1 MVKEGLRVASV
12 SRAISVGRRW
22 LVVRENIEQPTRL
35 GVKSPKAIRRT
46 QAASFTGCQP
56 VVSVVCKG
64 LTMAVV
70 DVGDEA

>member
-1 MVKEGLRVASV
+1 MGREGLGVVTV
-12 SRAISVGRRW
+12 SRAISVGRRR
-22 LVVRENIEQPTRL
+22 LAVRENIEQPTRL

-46 QAASFTGCQP
+46 QTASFTGCQP
-56 VVSVVCKG
+56 VVFVVCKG